1 MLGQL
6 PHVIFQRLDQ
16 LRELWFLSDCE
27 AFLDDIVS
35 ELIIEQV
42 EVLGFVPDQAID
54 ELSVGI
60 FGVVIQTLLNHVA
73 AELLLRQRHQITD

>member
-1 MLGQL
+1 M
-6 PHVIFQRLDQ
+6 
-16 LRELWFLSDCE
+16 SDCE